1 MSRDFGWNITRPLS
15 EMLMWPAEPYLYS
28 LYPEKKREREHR
40 GECAG
45 VLVGGDILLSLL
57 FSSVTF
63 YLDYTI

>member
-1 MSRDFGWNITRPLS
+1 MEER
-15 EMLMWPAEPYLYS
+15 
-28 LYPEKKREREHR
+28 EKKREREHR

-45 VLVGGDILLSLL
+45 VLIGGDILLSLL